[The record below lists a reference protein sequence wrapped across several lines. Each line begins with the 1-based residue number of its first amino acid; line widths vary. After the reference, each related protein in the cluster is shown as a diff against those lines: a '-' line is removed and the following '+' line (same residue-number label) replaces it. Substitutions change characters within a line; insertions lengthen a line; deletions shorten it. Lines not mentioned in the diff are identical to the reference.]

1 MATLGRDICVINPI
15 EAAGVVKIEHRAH
28 RKANSLNDADPSN
41 EVSSD
46 AAGIIAALSSSVHDL
61 FARPLATG
69 LHFVA
74 TPIGNL
80 GDISPRTLVTLAQA
94 DRIYCEDTRVSGPML
109 ARFSVSRRLSNYHE
123 HNAEIARREI
133 LELIGKGGRVALIS
147 DAGMPAISDPGFKLA
162 RDVIASGHEV
172 YAVPGPTALTAALTI
187 SGLPTDSFF
196 FAGFLPQKSAARRTR
211 LEALRDVSGTLIFYE
226 SPHRVA
232 ASLGDLADVLGDRE
246 VAVAR
251 ELTKKFEEV
260 RRGTLTEL
268 AAWCAAEPPRGE
280 IVLVIGPAVANDPAA
295 INDET
300 ILSAA
305 RDALTEMRPAAAAKT
320 ISQKLGV
327 PRARVYDLILSL
339 KQGNPTQGS

>member
-1 MATLGRDICVINPI
+1 M
-15 EAAGVVKIEHRAH
+15 AGVAKIARYSP
-28 RKANSLNDADPSN
+28 RRTNSLNDADQSN
-41 EVSSD
+41 DPNTD

-61 FARPLATG
+61 FARPLGAG

-109 ARFSVSRRLSNYHE
+109 VRFSINRRLSNYHE
-123 HNAEIARREI
+123 HNAEAARREI

-147 DAGMPAISDPGFKLA
+147 DAGMPVISDPGFKLA

-196 FAGFLPQKSAARRTR
+196 FAGFLPQKSAARRAR
-211 LEALRDVSGTLIFYE
+211 LEALREIPGTLIFYE
-226 SPHRVA
+226 SPHRVTA
-232 ASLGDLADVLGDRE
+232 CLDDLADVLGDRQA
-246 VAVAR
+246 AVTR

-260 RRGTLTEL
+260 QRGTITEL
-268 AAWCAAEPPRGE
+268 AAWSAAESPRGE
-280 IVLVIGPAVANDPAA
+280 IALVIGPAIAADPTE
-295 INDET
+295 IDDET

-305 RDALTEMRPAAAAKT
+305 RDALAEMRPAAAAKT

-327 PRARVYDLILSL
+327 PRSRVYDLILSL
-339 KQGNPTQGS
+339 KQEIPKQGS